1 MNYISSPLNYIGG
14 KGKLLPQILPLF
26 PKDIN
31 NFYDIFCGGATVS
44 LNVNANRIV
53 CNDIVDFIID
63 MFNDIKQE
71 TVNSAISKIEDIINT
86 YELSKTNEDGFK
98 ALRNDY
104 NASKKE
110 WQFLYTL
117 ICHSFNDQYR
127 FNGKHQYNSSFGKN
141 RDFNEFKRNKLI
153 NFIKFV
159 RNKDITFMCS
169 NFKDF
174 DFNVIGDRDFVYLDP
189 PYSIT
194 TGNYNDG
201 KRGFAG
207 WSEQDDVLLMN
218 ILDELDNRKIKWA
231 LSNVLTHKGKTNNI
245 LIKWCENNK
254 DKYIVHHLD
263 YNYNNCTYT
272 AKSGYS
278 DEVLICNYEI

>member
-26 PKDIN
+26 PKDID
-31 NFYDIFCGGATVS
+31 NFYDIFCGGTTVS
-44 LNVNANRIV
+44 LNVNANRII
-53 CNDIVDFIID
+53 CNDIVDFIIT

-71 TVNSAISKIEDIINT
+71 TVDSAISKIEDIINT
-86 YELSKTNEDGFK
+86 YALSKTNEGGFK

-110 WQFLYTL
+110 WQYLYTL
-117 ICHSFNDQYR
+117 ICYSFNDQYR
-127 FNGKHQYNSSFGKN
+127 FNGKHQYNSSFGKS
-141 RDFNEFKRNKLI
+141 RDFNESKRNKLI
-153 NFIKFV
+153 NFIKAI
-159 RNKDITFMCS
+159 RDKDIVFMSS

-174 DFNVIGDRDFVYLDP
+174 DFTVIRDSDFVYLDP
-189 PYSIT
+189 PYLIT

-201 KRGFAG
+201 KRGFDG
-207 WSEQDDVLLMN
+207 WGEQDDILLMN
-218 ILDELDNRKIKWA
+218 ILDELNNRKIKWA
-231 LSNVLTHKGKTNNI
+231 LSNVLVHKGKTNDTI
-245 LIKWCENNK
+245 IKWCKDNE

-263 YNYNNCTYT
+263 HNYNNCTYT

-278 DEVLICNYEI
+278 DEVLICNYRI